1 MLTDT
6 SKSKYAKV
14 TPIGSESMEWTDGFW
29 KDAVDKCTSVTV
41 PHLQN
46 MFEAED
52 ISHVL
57 ENFRICAN
65 PDDHRPYDGTVFGD
79 GDFYKWMES
88 AMYAANANKDEKLF
102 AKLEEYVQLIAK
114 VQLPDGYIS
123 TKQIIDERNGTGGR
137 MKDINEFEV
146 YNMGHLFTAA
156 CVYYRITGKDSMLN
170 VAKKAAKWLHGMY
183 LEAKEKDEVQTAV
196 CPSHYMG
203 LIEMYRTTGD
213 TEFLELAKLAV
224 ELRDS
229 VKNGLD
235 DNQDRLPLKTHKK
248 IVGHA
253 VRSTY
258 LYAGVADLY
267 AEDGDEEYFEMLKR
281 VWRNMV
287 DKKMYIT
294 GGIGAI
300 YNGAS
305 PYGYFFAHDLI
316 HQAFGYEYQLPNV
329 TAYNETCASLG
340 LVFWAYRMFLI
351 DPKAEYMDVLE
362 RAMLNVN
369 LAAVSLDGQSFFY
382 ENVLRRTKKLD
393 YRLIWRLRRAKYIL
407 SYCCPP
413 NLARTIAE
421 SGEYAYTTSAD
432 TVYLGMYGASKAHVK
447 LDNTEFDLKQ
457 STQYP
462 YDGNIVLTANN
473 ITGDNTAKIA
483 IRVPGWVKSGKIAAE
498 GRTIELTKKCAG
510 TYIIVD
516 ISDLASAEIVIDFD
530 MPVRLTT
537 AHPLVEEC
545 VNQVAVERGPLV
557 YCIETPDVEIDTLDS
572 LLISPSTQFTPVSYQ
587 IKDRMV
593 TALEC
598 ELLCKKKASSDEL
611 YETLEFDG
619 FDKVKARFI
628 PYFAWDNRSAEDDG
642 TYDVYA
648 IEDKLDTPD
657 DMEYDEMRIWL
668 PVAYV

>member
-473 ITGDNTAKIA
+473 ITGDNAAKIA

-587 IKDRMV
+587 LKDRMV

-598 ELLCKKKASSDEL
+598 ELLCKKKASSGDL